1 MDVKVINDRLIKWAG
16 ADEFARSLTVE
27 LDDGS
32 RAVINISR
40 PESGG
45 ITAFGW
51 EAPLEA
57 WKPGTRVPKAEK
69 VVYITFSKPGNE
81 PVLVLGGEWKLAD
94 PKVEDGYKH
103 LYPRHNASLAFNG
116 EWRSRVSVPE
126 GTIDISGL

>member
-32 RAVINISR
+32 RAVINDAR
-40 PESGG
+40 VEGG

-51 EAPLEA
+51 EAPVGEWELG
-57 WKPGTRVPKAEK
+57 KRVPKSEK
-69 VVYITFSKPGNE
+69 VVYITFSKRGYE

-103 LYPRHNASLAFNG
+103 LYPRANASQSFDG
-116 EWRSRVSVPE
+116 EWRARVTVPS

>member
-27 LDDGS
+27 TDDGT
-32 RAVINISR
+32 RAVINLAR
-40 PESGG
+40 TEDG

-51 EAPLEA
+51 EAPIQA
-57 WKPGTRVPKAEK
+57 WKPGTRVPKSEK
-69 VVYITFSKPGNE
+69 VVYITFSNPGHV

-94 PKVEDGYKH
+94 PKVADGYKH
-103 LYPRHNASLAFNG
+103 LYPRANASLSIDG
-116 EWRSRVSVPE
+116 EWISRVAVPS

>member
-16 ADEFARSLTVE
+16 AEEFSRSLTVE

-32 RAVINISR
+32 RAVINVASV
-40 PESGG
+40 EGG

-51 EAPLEA
+51 EAPIHE
-57 WKPGTRVPKAEK
+57 WKAGTRVAKSEK
-69 VVYITFSKPGNE
+69 VVYITFSKPGHE
-81 PVLVLGGEWKLAD
+81 PVLPLGGEWKLAD

-103 LYPRHNASLAFNG
+103 LYPRSNASMVFGG
-116 EWRSRVSVPE
+116 EWRSRVVVPS

>member
-16 ADEFARSLTVE
+16 ADEFSRSLTVE

-32 RAVINISR
+32 RAVINVAR
-40 PESGG
+40 VEGG

-51 EAPLEA
+51 EAPVGE
-57 WKPGTRVPKAEK
+57 WKPGTRVPKSEK
-69 VVYITFSKPGNE
+69 VIYITFSERGQE
-81 PVLVLGGEWKLAD
+81 PVLELGGEWKLAD
-94 PKVEDGYKH
+94 AKVEDGYKH

>member
-32 RAVINISR
+32 RAVINLAR
-40 PESGG
+40 AEGG

-51 EAPLEA
+51 EASVEA
-57 WKPGTRVPKAEK
+57 WKTGTRVPKSEK
-69 VVYITFSKPGNE
+69 VIYITFVKPGHE
-81 PVLVLGGEWKLAD
+81 PVLELGGEWKLAE
-94 PKVEDGYKH
+94 PKVQDGYKH
-103 LYPRHNASLAFNG
+103 LYPRSNAALAFNG
-116 EWRSRVSVPE
+116 EWMSRVIVPS